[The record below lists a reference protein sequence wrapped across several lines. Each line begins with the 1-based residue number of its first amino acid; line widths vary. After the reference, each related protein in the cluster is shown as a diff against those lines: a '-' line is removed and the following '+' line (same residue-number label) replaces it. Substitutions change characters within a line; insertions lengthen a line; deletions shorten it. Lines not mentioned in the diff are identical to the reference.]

1 MIQVICKM
9 SETQTW
15 YEYFQTFDN
24 FTLMHGITLQQ
35 AKKEIHLHGL
45 TFRKREYKNDTL
57 ILIYE

>member
-1 MIQVICKM
+1 M